1 MGKCSPVP
9 VTYIRRPS
17 LGKLLIS
24 TITTSLRG
32 EGTPRW
38 LPEPRRDQSAAPL
51 RRARPRRPRPRPR
64 TIHQTFSQNAS
75 STNPVPDTIIF
86 CSAVI
91 FLISPSCDRRLVASG
106 SGGARAVLLT
116 HWLSRPPVAEWQA
129 SIFLTRLYEVRIT
142 CSYFHR
148 CYFHA
153 PRIFERSA

>member
-86 CSAVI
+86 CSVVI

-129 SIFLTRLYEVRIT
+129 SIFPTRLYEVRIT
-142 CSYFHR
+142 CSHFHR